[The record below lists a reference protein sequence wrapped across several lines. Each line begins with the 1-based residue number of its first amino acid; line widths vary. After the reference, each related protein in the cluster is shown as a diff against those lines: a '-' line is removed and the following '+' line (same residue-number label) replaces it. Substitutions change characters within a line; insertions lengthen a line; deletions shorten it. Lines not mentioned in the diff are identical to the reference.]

1 MTSIKHVLFIVLTT
15 TLKFSTNFQDPSNC
29 ALSALTLCENE
40 AIAFETAYQI
50 VIDAAS
56 QAMTSSQLFTVS
68 RYMEHR
74 GYPHRAHK
82 LALLAMKNV
91 QLTHN
96 QVIIF
101 DMCRQHVC

>member
-1 MTSIKHVLFIVLTT
+1 MFN
-15 TLKFSTNFQDPSNC
+15 FSSKPSAIFLQDPSNC

-50 VIDAAS
+50 VVDAAS
-56 QAMTSSQLFTVS
+56 QVMTSSQLFTVS

-91 QLTHN
+91 QLSHN
-96 QVIIF
+96 QVLF
-101 DMCRQHVC
+101 LHAKEFQL

>member
-1 MTSIKHVLFIVLTT
+1 
-15 TLKFSTNFQDPSNC
+15 
-29 ALSALTLCENE
+29 LCENE

-82 LALLAMKNV
+82 LALLAMQNV
-91 QLTHN
+91 QLSHN
-96 QVIIF
+96 QVL
-101 DMCRQHVC
+101 HVYIYTVNYP

>member
-1 MTSIKHVLFIVLTT
+1 L
-15 TLKFSTNFQDPSNC
+15 QDPSNC

-40 AIAFETAYQI
+40 SIAFETAYQI
-50 VIDAAS
+50 VVDAAS

-91 QLTHN
+91 QLSHN
-96 QVIIF
+96 QVRHTSQINNTNLLIKF
-101 DMCRQHVC
+101 KWLPIG